1 MKAKGTTYLLLTVVA
16 TVWGL
21 VAYKLIS
28 GINGA
33 GDYKIR
39 QDRREAAPLQKQGDS
54 LRIDYPDPF
63 LKNNLPIKTAVRQ
76 KEKGGPKH
84 RLADSSGIRYLGSIN
99 IGKRVYY
106 LINNRDTTCLMQ
118 PGERSANGLK
128 IVKKLNDKLVVESGK
143 LQYEI
148 SCNNE

>member
-1 MKAKGTTYLLLTVVA
+1 MKAKGTTYLLITVVV

-33 GDYKIR
+33 GDHKIR

-63 LKNNLPIKTAVRQ
+63 LKNNLPVKAAVGQ

-84 RLADSSGIRYLGSIN
+84 RLADSSGIRYLGRIN

-118 PGERSANGLK
+118 AGERGTNGLK
-128 IVKKLNDKLVVESGK
+128 IVKKLNDKLIVESGK
-143 LQYEI
+143 LRYEI

>member
-1 MKAKGTTYLLLTVVA
+1 MKAKGTTYLLITVVV

-33 GDYKIR
+33 GDHKIG

-63 LKNNLPIKTAVRQ
+63 LKNNLQGKVAVRQ
-76 KEKGGPKH
+76 KERSVAKKSV
-84 RLADSSGIRYLGSIN
+84 ADSSGIRYLGRIN

-118 PGERSANGLK
+118 AGERGANGMRV
-128 IVKKLNDKLVVESGK
+128 VKELNHKLIVESGK
-143 LQYEI
+143 IRYEI
-148 SCNNE
+148 PCNNE